1 MKVFVLAVLIG
12 LVAAMPQDAA
22 KPPVEIITSESEG
35 PNLDGSYKFKFE
47 TADGVKREEEGAQK
61 QIGEEAGATSRG
73 SWSYT
78 APEGDKIDL
87 TFVADENG
95 FQPQGAHLPVAPEP
109 SPAIKRAL
117 AIIART
123 NAADE
128 ARAAGM
134 STKQKLQMLGL
145 LDQRLGL
152 RK

>member
-1 MKVFVLAVLIG
+1 MAVTNSSECNSKFQEKIQTNCVILHCQ
-12 LVAAMPQDAA
+12 L
-22 KPPVEIITSESEG
+22 TSAIHIRIR
-35 PNLDGSYKFKFE
+35 FE

-61 QIGEEAGATSRG
+61 QIGEESGATSRG
-73 SWSYT
+73 SWSYSS
-78 APEGDKIDL
+78 PEGQNIAL

-95 FQPQGAHLPVAPEP
+95 FQPQGDHLPVAPEP

-134 STKQKLQMLGL
+134 STKQKLMMLGL
-145 LDQRLGL
+145 LDQRT
-152 RK
+152 RA

>member
-1 MKVFVLAVLIG
+1 MAVTNSSKFSTHLKIYYS
-12 LVAAMPQDAA
+12 LTHFTF
-22 KPPVEIITSESEG
+22 ENELL
-35 PNLDGSYKFKFE
+35 PNEKKTTKQKQNRFE

>member
-1 MKVFVLAVLIG
+1 M
-12 LVAAMPQDAA
+12 
-22 KPPVEIITSESEG
+22 T
-35 PNLDGSYKFKFE
+35 
-47 TADGVKREEEGAQK
+47 REEEGAQK
-61 QIGEEAGATSRG
+61 QITPEDSGATSRG
-73 SWSYT
+73 SWSYNS
-78 APEGDKIDL
+78 PEGEKIAL

-134 STKQKLQMLGL
+134 STKQKLMMLGL
-145 LDQRLGL
+145 LDQRT
-152 RK
+152 RA